1 VCLGSIVLVVWQF
14 VEKTG
19 HQPDVSDRATL
30 NNILVEVG
38 LPRRRRP
45 AGDSEDSDVFGGP
58 PQEISKTL
66 WEELVAISGLKR
78 LRRDS
83 SSENPSLAQLV
94 SALSFNTDALKAGLV
109 DHGMQQCE
117 ATRLCEKFRVLS
129 QGMQRQSEL
138 RPIRAPRPRR
148 DLPATMHGH
157 HTLGTAPREPT
168 NTSEPPHPVH
178 TEAKRSPLHAV
189 LAAFSTASCFSASRG
204 TRNPI
209 VTKSG
214 TLIGSKFRHA
224 RDTPRAAAI
233 ATE

>member
-1 VCLGSIVLVVWQF
+1 MCLGSIVLVVWQF

-66 WEELVAISGLKR
+66 WEELVAISGLKH
-78 LRRDS
+78 D
-83 SSENPSLAQLV
+83 PSLAQLV
-94 SALSFNTDALKAGLV
+94 LALSFNMDALKAGLV
-109 DHGMQQCE
+109 DHGMQRRE
-117 ATRLCEKFRVLS
+117 ATRLCKTIRALS

-178 TEAKRSPLHAV
+178 TEAKLSPLHAV